1 MSDLIKKIKIKKQDG
16 TFTDYIPIGA
26 EAQNVSTSD
35 GDSVQLKL
43 NKKPYYYNNV
53 AEMKADKKLKVGD
66 MAVTLGYYEVNDGGG
81 GTYLIRTKTVSD
93 VDDGGSIH
101 QINDELVSELIVDNC
116 VNIKQ
121 FGAKSIKVTSES
133 NIPDTDTIN
142 TPLKNMINYV
152 MKLARENLNKGYNF
166 KALIPAGS
174 YLITETIEL
183 SPLVHL
189 IADGSVCLYWKN
201 NTNEEK
207 IMFKIGTT
215 DDELSP
221 WARHSIDNRFRNPV
235 IDGSNGNFEIK
246 NISDSKIDTCI
257 ALGGFSSNSVGEL
270 IGLKFLYISNFK
282 VGIDLYLKN
291 VYMNK
296 FENISIG
303 SCEIGVK
310 TSTPNSGDYGGTNS
324 GENIIFDKCE
334 IALCN
339 TAILFDDSIINF
351 KFINCSFDGN
361 GCVVYQNL
369 NLSATLIFDKCWI
382 EAVGNSM
389 GSENKPISFR
399 DQQAIIYIIPW
410 ENDNY
415 QLYLKTNYIFTNCR
429 YVDSTSKYE
438 GSKLDYLFSGNTLDL
453 YLDNF
458 LYETWIDYSNTTPR
472 YLCDDNVLHIKYHNY
487 ICSPYANQ
495 PFIKNK
501 NLINFPQLN
510 WTEVGSKP
518 IDVGSRLSRDLKI
531 KSITNVSNIDLIAN
545 PSGEGGNVLKVT
557 RSNISEESTLELTTN
572 FKVYAK
578 DSNIMGRIYFKNQEN
593 TKEGLSQFYSNIY
606 YDFNG
611 NEVSESYTEY
621 NEDYWSTDND
631 GYYYPT
637 YIQSVD
643 NSKYKYC
650 YNNYCKP
657 KFLIKMA
664 PNSSAI
670 VYIKLPEVMD
680 FNGNAVVMKDD

>member
-1 MSDLIKKIKIKKQDG
+1 
-16 TFTDYIPIGA
+16 
-26 EAQNVSTSD
+26 
-35 GDSVQLKL
+35 
-43 NKKPYYYNNV
+43 
-53 AEMKADKKLKVGD
+53 
-66 MAVTLGYYEVNDGGG
+66 
-81 GTYLIRTKTVSD
+81 
-93 VDDGGSIH
+93 
-101 QINDELVSELIVDNC
+101 
-116 VNIKQ
+116 
-121 FGAKSIKVTSES
+121 
-133 NIPDTDTIN
+133 
-142 TPLKNMINYV
+142 
-152 MKLARENLNKGYNF
+152 
-166 KALIPAGS
+166 
-174 YLITETIEL
+174 
-183 SPLVHL
+183 
-189 IADGSVCLYWKN
+189 
-201 NTNEEK
+201 
-207 IMFKIGTT
+207 MFKIGTT

-270 IGLKFLYISNFK
+270 IGLKFLYILNFK

-310 TSTPNSGDYGGTNS
+310 TSTPNSGDYSGINS

-389 GSENKPISFR
+389 GSENKSISFR
-399 DQQAIIYIIPW
+399 GKQAIIYIIPW
-410 ENDNY
+410 RDDNY

-429 YVDSTSKYE
+429 YVDSSSKYE

-458 LYETWIDYSNTTPR
+458 LYEAWIDYSNTTPR
-472 YLCDDNVLHIKYHNY
+472 YLCDDNVLHINYHNY

-501 NLINFPQLN
+501 NLINFPQLD
-510 WTEVGSKP
+510 WTETGNKTPSVGTKIST
-518 IDVGSRLSRDLKI
+518 DLQI
-531 KSITNVSNIDLIAN
+531 KSIQNISTLEIVSNTG
-545 PSGEGGNVLKVT
+545 GEGRNVLKIT
-557 RSNISEESTLELTTN
+557 RNDNATESTLELITN

-578 DSNIMGRIYFKNQEN
+578 NSNIMGRIYFKNQDN
-593 TKEGLSQFYSNIY
+593 NKNGLTQNYSNIY

-611 NEVSESYTEY
+611 RETSRSYTEY
-621 NEDYWSTDND
+621 NDNYWSTDND

-637 YIQSVD
+637 YLQSVD

>member
-310 TSTPNSGDYGGTNS
+310 TSTPNSGDYGGTNL